1 MTQNERSY
9 YYSHMSSQSAKL
21 SKGEETRAAIL
32 EAAVQHAGVHGFD
45 ALTIGV
51 LAEQTGLSKSGLFA
65 HFGSKEELQIATLN
79 EAVRRYNEV
88 AFIPA
93 LKAPRGLQRL
103 SLFFDNW
110 LLWIERSGLKACP
123 MIAANTE
130 FDDRPGPMRDAVLKL
145 MQRLNHEIMRGVQ
158 MAIDTGEFAPDADP
172 EQFAFELFGI
182 ISSCYRSRN
191 LFRDA
196 DANLRARKAFDRL
209 TTSNLSHQVS
219 AGTGATRAA
228 T

>member
-1 MTQNERSY
+1 
-9 YYSHMSSQSAKL
+9 MSALPTKL
-21 SKGEETRAAIL
+21 SKGEETRAVIL

-45 ALTIGV
+45 ALTIGI

-65 HFGSKEELQIATLN
+65 HFGSKEELQIATLD

-93 LKAPRGLQRL
+93 LKAPRGLRRL
-103 SLFFDNW
+103 SVVFDNW
-110 LLWIERSGLKACP
+110 LQWIERSGLKACP

-130 FDDRPGPMRDAVLKL
+130 FDDRPGPMRDAVVEH
-145 MQRLNHEIMRGVQ
+145 MQRMHDQIMRSVQ
-158 MAIDTGEFAPDADP
+158 MAIDTGEFAADTDP

-191 LFRDA
+191 LFEDA
-196 DANLRARKAFDRL
+196 KANERARKAFARL
-209 TTSNLSHQVS
+209 TSSSLAQKNSGRSV
-219 AGTGATRAA
+219 ARRAIK
-228 T
+228 

>member
-1 MTQNERSY
+1 
-9 YYSHMSSQSAKL
+9 MSALPIKL
-21 SKGEETRAAIL
+21 SKGEETRAVIL

-45 ALTIGV
+45 ALTIGI

-65 HFGSKEELQIATLN
+65 HFGSKEELQIATLD

-93 LKAPRGLQRL
+93 LKAPRGLRRL
-103 SLFFDNW
+103 IVVFDNW
-110 LLWIERSGLKACP
+110 LQWIERRGLKACP
-123 MIAANTE
+123 MLAANTE
-130 FDDRPGPMRDAVLKL
+130 FDDRPGPMRDAVVQH

-158 MAIDTGEFAPDADP
+158 MAIDTGEFSVDTDP

-191 LFRDA
+191 LFDDPKA
-196 DANLRARKAFDRL
+196 KLRARKAFDRL
-209 TTSNLSHQVS
+209 TSSCKIQQIPISRTARRTSK
-219 AGTGATRAA
+219 
-228 T
+228 

>member
-1 MTQNERSY
+1 
-9 YYSHMSSQSAKL
+9 MSALPIKL
-21 SKGEETRAAIL
+21 SKGEETRAVIL

-45 ALTIGV
+45 ALTIGL

-65 HFGSKEELQIATLN
+65 HFGSKEELQIATLD

-93 LKAPRGLQRL
+93 LKAPRGLRRL
-103 SLFFDNW
+103 IVVFDNW
-110 LLWIERSGLKACP
+110 LQWIERSGLKACP
-123 MIAANTE
+123 MLAANTE
-130 FDDRPGPMRDAVLKL
+130 FDDRPGPMRDAVVQH

-158 MAIDTGEFAPDADP
+158 MAIDTGEFSVDTDP

-191 LFRDA
+191 LFDDPKA
-196 DANLRARKAFDRL
+196 KLRARKAFDRL
-209 TTSNLSHQVS
+209 TSSCKIQQIPISRTARRTSK
-219 AGTGATRAA
+219 
-228 T
+228 

>member
-1 MTQNERSY
+1 MP
-9 YYSHMSSQSAKL
+9 ALPIKL
-21 SKGEETRAAIL
+21 SKGEETRAVIL

-65 HFGSKEELQIATLN
+65 HFGSKEELQIATLD

-93 LKAPRGLQRL
+93 LKAPRGLRRL
-103 SLFFDNW
+103 SVVFDNW
-110 LLWIERSGLKACP
+110 LQWIERSGLKACP

-130 FDDRPGPMRDAVLKL
+130 FDDRPGPMRDAVVQH
-145 MQRLNHEIMRGVQ
+145 MQRLNHEIMRSVQ
-158 MAIDTGEFAPDADP
+158 MAIDTGEFTTDTDP

-191 LFRDA
+191 LFDDA
-196 DANLRARKAFDRL
+196 KANMRARRAFDRL
-209 TTSNLSHQVS
+209 TSSSMVQKNSGGNAPRH
-219 AGTGATRAA
+219 ATK
-228 T
+228 

>member
-1 MTQNERSY
+1 
-9 YYSHMSSQSAKL
+9 MSALPTKL
-21 SKGEETRAAIL
+21 SKGEETRAVIL

-45 ALTIGV
+45 ALTIGL

-65 HFGSKEELQIATLN
+65 HFGSKEELQMATLD

-93 LKAPRGLQRL
+93 LKAPRGLRRL
-103 SLFFDNW
+103 SVVFDNW
-110 LLWIERSGLKACP
+110 LQWIERSGLKACP

-130 FDDRPGPMRDAVLKL
+130 FDDRPGPMRDAVVEH
-145 MQRLNHEIMRGVQ
+145 MQRMHDQIMRGVQ
-158 MAIDTGEFAPDADP
+158 MAIDTGEFAADTDP

-191 LFRDA
+191 LFEDA
-196 DANLRARKAFDRL
+196 KANERARKAFDRL
-209 TTSNLSHQVS
+209 TSSNLAQKNSGSSVARS
-219 AGTGATRAA
+219 TIK
-228 T
+228 

>member
-1 MTQNERSY
+1 
-9 YYSHMSSQSAKL
+9 MSSLLAKPT
-21 SKGEETRAAIL
+21 KGEETRALIL

-65 HFGSKEELQIATLN
+65 HFGSKEELQIATLD

-93 LKAPRGLQRL
+93 LKAPRGLRRL
-103 SLFFDNW
+103 TVVFDNW
-110 LLWIERSGLKACP
+110 LQWIERSGLKACP

-130 FDDRPGPMRDAVLKL
+130 FDDRPGPMRDAVVQH
-145 MQRLNHEIMRGVQ
+145 MQRLNQEIMRGVQ
-158 MAIDTGEFAPDADP
+158 MAIDTGEFTPDADP

-191 LFRDA
+191 LFQDNA
-196 DANLRARKAFDRL
+196 ANMRARKAFDRL
-209 TTSNLSHQVS
+209 TASNLARLDSGLNTVS
-219 AGTGATRAA
+219 TARRTTK
-228 T
+228 

>member
-1 MTQNERSY
+1 
-9 YYSHMSSQSAKL
+9 MSALPLKP
-21 SKGEETRAAIL
+21 SKGEETRALIL

-65 HFGSKEELQIATLN
+65 HFGSKEELQIATLD

-93 LKAPRGLQRL
+93 LKAPRGLRRL
-103 SLFFDNW
+103 AMVFDNW
-110 LLWIERSGLKACP
+110 LQWIERSGLKACP

-130 FDDRPGPMRDAVLKL
+130 FDDRPGPMRDAVMQH

-158 MAIDTGEFAPDADP
+158 IAIDTGEFAKDADA

-191 LFRDA
+191 LFQDPA
-196 DANLRARKAFDRL
+196 ANARARKAFDRL
-209 TTSNLSHQVS
+209 TASNLARTEPESI
-219 AGTGATRAA
+219 TRR
-228 T
+228 TPK

>member
-1 MTQNERSY
+1 M
-9 YYSHMSSQSAKL
+9 
-21 SKGEETRAAIL
+21 IL

-209 TTSNLSHQVS
+209 TTSNLAHQVS
-219 AGTGATRAA
+219 AGTGATRAD

>member
-1 MTQNERSY
+1 
-9 YYSHMSSQSAKL
+9 MSAQSVKL
-21 SKGEETRAAIL
+21 SKGEETRALIL

-51 LAEQTGLSKSGLFA
+51 LADQTGLSKSGLFA

-130 FDDRPGPMRDAVLKL
+130 FDDRPGPMRDAVVKL
-145 MQRLNHEIMRGVQ
+145 MQRLNFEIMRGVQ
-158 MAIDTGEFAPDADP
+158 MAIDTGEFSPDADP

-191 LFRDA
+191 LFHDA

-209 TTSNLSHQVS
+209 TASNLASP
-219 AGTGATRAA
+219 AAATRDAA
-228 T
+228 RAAK